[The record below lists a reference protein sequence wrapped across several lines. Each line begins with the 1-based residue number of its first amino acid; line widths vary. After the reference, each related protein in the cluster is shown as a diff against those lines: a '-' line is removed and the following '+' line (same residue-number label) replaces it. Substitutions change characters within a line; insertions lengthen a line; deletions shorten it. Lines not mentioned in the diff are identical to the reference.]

1 MRLGRD
7 FYTRDTITV
16 AKELLGKTMV
26 YKSNDQL
33 YKGKIVEVEAY
44 IGEDDDAAHFHKGLT
59 DRTRVVA
66 EEGGHIYI
74 YTIYGMY
81 ECFNIITE
89 KKGVHGAVL
98 IRGVE
103 PLQGIEKMY
112 NNRFKKPFIN
122 PKKSELINI
131 SNGPAKLV
139 MAYGINKA
147 NFYGRDLVNDSQI
160 WIEDNDEVQE
170 EEIVKSPRINVD
182 YALAK
187 DYLFR
192 FNIKD
197 NQYVSKRTKTKKSK

>member
-1 MRLGRD
+1 MRLDRD

-26 YKSNDQL
+26 YRSEGQM

-44 IGEDDDAAHFHKGLT
+44 IGENDDAAHFHKGLT
-59 DRTRVVA
+59 DRTRIVE

-74 YTIYGMY
+74 YTIYGIY

-98 IRGVE
+98 IRGIE
-103 PLQGIEKMY
+103 PLEGIEKMFY
-112 NNRFKKPFIN
+112 NRFKKPFIN

-147 NFYGRDLVNDSQI
+147 DFYGRDLVKDSQI
-160 WIEDNDEVQE
+160 WIEYNDEVPE
-170 EEIVKSPRINVD
+170 EKIVKSPRINVD

-197 NQYVSKRTKTKKSK
+197 NPYVSKRTKTKKS